1 MIIIKGIFIV
11 RICHTRWECK
21 ALYKNTDNAHVH
33 TDTHTHTHTHT
44 HWTGIGTAVK
54 KNEVIEQVRLE
65 CSPKR
70 GGTTQFDYPV

>member
-33 TDTHTHTHTHT
+33 TDTHTHTHTLTHT
-44 HWTGIGTAVK
+44 RIG
-54 KNEVIEQVRLE
+54 Q
-65 CSPKR
+65 
-70 GGTTQFDYPV
+70 G